1 MPLLPLL
8 LLTGGV
14 SFGAGFFTGSKTTQ
28 LIKVAA
34 LGGGCYMAYQVWGAK
49 S

>member
-1 MPLLPLL
+1 MPLIPIL

-28 LIKVAA
+28 LLKAVAI
-34 LGGGCYMAYQVWGAK
+34 GGGCYAAYRMWGAK